1 MASLLR
7 LGIRGMGQLI
17 KTLLVYLLSCTFG
30 TIVFIALFQ
39 IDFLSSCMKV
49 FFYKGLIYLAIASL
63 ASVASSFLFAKAVTV
78 ATDFKD
84 RIAVFS
90 LFFGITLGWFILI
103 PVTTERSISVY
114 MLSYIDSLD
123 KPIGKE
129 EFERIFF
136 DDYILKHGSFTK
148 RFAEQ
153 VETGSIE
160 QKGTKYAMTERGHS
174 IVKMFKIA
182 SSLFNT
188 DDWIVNHNNKQ

>member
-1 MASLLR
+1 MSQI
-7 LGIRGMGQLI
+7 IR
-17 KTLLVYLLSCTFG
+17 TLLVYLLSFLFG
-30 TIVFIALFQ
+30 TVVFIALFQ

-49 FFYKGLIYLAIASL
+49 FFYKGLAYLAIASL
-63 ASVASSFLFAKAVTV
+63 LAVASSFFFAKAVAV
-78 ATDFKD
+78 AADFKD
-84 RIAVFS
+84 YLVVFS
-90 LFFGITLGWFILI
+90 LFSGITLGWFILI

-136 DDYILKHGSFTK
+136 DDYIVRHGSFTK

-153 VETGSIE
+153 LETGSIE
-160 QKGTKYAMTERGHS
+160 QEGEKYRMTERGHQ
-174 IVKMFKIA
+174 IVKMFRTA

-188 DDWIVNHNNKQ
+188 EDWIVNPQRNSSSE